1 MRLLTIAESMPVEQ
15 SSRHVFAALLDY
27 FFYFLQIVHYWAP
40 IILLLFIAVTVWRIY
55 LIQEDILMSQT
66 KNDKDT

>member
-1 MRLLTIAESMPVEQ
+1 MTLLTIAESMAVEH
-15 SSRHVFAALLDY
+15 SSRNLFAALLDY
-27 FFYFLQIVHYWAP
+27 FFYFLRIVHYWAP
-40 IILLLFIAVTVWRIY
+40 IILLLFIAITVWRIF